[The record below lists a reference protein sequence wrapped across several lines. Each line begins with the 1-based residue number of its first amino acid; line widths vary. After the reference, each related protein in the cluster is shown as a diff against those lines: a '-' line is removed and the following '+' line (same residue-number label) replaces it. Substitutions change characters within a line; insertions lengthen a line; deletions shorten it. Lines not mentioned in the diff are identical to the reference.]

1 MFKRLFSLFVLFIVL
16 VPAAQAADAS
26 RDDIKD
32 TVRQLLRD
40 NPDIVLDVLREN
52 SEVVLDIA
60 QQGANQRKKKALV
73 TQWKTDLTQPK
84 KMNLAD
90 RPMKGDAKA
99 PVTVVAYSDFT
110 CPYCQQAAGTV
121 EMLLANYK
129 GKVRYVFKHMP
140 LEGHEHARTASEY
153 FVAASLQGQDKA
165 WAFYEKI
172 FADRERLVAD
182 GETFL
187 KKVAG
192 DVGLDQK
199 KLATDVKGKQVR
211 AIIDEDMAEARK
223 LNITGT
229 PYFLVNDLV
238 VRGSLPLDL
247 FSDAVDMA
255 LEQARKK

>member
-1 MFKRLFSLFVLFIVL
+1 MFKRLLATLLIVL
-16 VPAAQAADAS
+16 TLVPVAGAADN
-26 RDDIKD
+26 RDELKE
-32 TVRQLLRD
+32 TLRTLLRD
-40 NPDIVLDVLREN
+40 NPDLVLEVLREH
-52 SEVVLDIA
+52 SETVLEIA
-60 QQGANQRKKKALV
+60 QQGANQRRRKALV
-73 TQWKTDLTQPK
+73 AQWRTDLEEPK
-84 KMNLAD
+84 KVNLAD
-90 RPMKGDAKA
+90 RPVRGEANA

-165 WAFYEKI
+165 WAFYEKV

-255 LEQARKK
+255 LEQAKKK